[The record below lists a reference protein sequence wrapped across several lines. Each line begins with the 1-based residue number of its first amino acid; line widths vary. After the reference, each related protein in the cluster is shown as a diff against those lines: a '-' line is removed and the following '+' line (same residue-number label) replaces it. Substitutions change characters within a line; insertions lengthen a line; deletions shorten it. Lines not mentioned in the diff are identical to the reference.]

1 MRVLHI
7 NAVYR
12 DGSTGVI
19 VEDLHNIAQ
28 SNDIESYVAYSTS
41 TIPQCDIPNG
51 YQIGNKFGKK
61 LHALFCRING
71 MQGYF
76 SRFATRKLLRY
87 ITKISPDIVHLH
99 NLHSNYIHLNMLL
112 KYLANNGIKTV
123 VTLHDCWFYTG
134 GCFHYTAAGCDKWQK
149 ECGNCP
155 KKLQDTPAY
164 LFERSAKILKERKK
178 YFSAINDLTVV
189 GVSNWITEEATKT
202 VFKNSKALTIYN
214 GIDTEIFKP
223 TESDFRKKHNLENKF
238 VILGPASKWL
248 SQVNKETFDSVVS
261 SLKVDE
267 SLVLLGCSQNKMG
280 ELPNKVIGLP
290 FVKDKTE
297 LSKIYSAA
305 DVFVNPTR
313 EESLSLI
320 NIEAQ
325 ACGTPVITYSNT
337 GVKETVDNI
346 CGFSV
351 KTGDFL
357 ELIDKIQYVKSIGKQ
372 SLVLDTQKR
381 IVQNFDKNENYKNYI
396 NLYKS
401 GELNDIHTC
410 S

>member
-1 MRVLHI
+1 MKVLQI
-7 NAVYR
+7 NAVYH

-19 VEDLHNIAQ
+19 VEDLHNIAIA
-28 SNDIESYVAYSTS
+28 NNIESYVAYSTS
-41 TIPQCDIPNG
+41 SIPYGDISNG
-51 YQIGNKFGKK
+51 YQIGNIFGKK
-61 LHALFCRING
+61 LHAALCRING
-71 MQGYF
+71 KQAYF
-76 SRFATRKLLRY
+76 SRFATLRLLKF
-87 ITKISPDIVHLH
+87 IKKIKPDAVHLH
-99 NLHSNYIHLNMLL
+99 NLHSNFIHLNMLL
-112 KYLANNGIKTV
+112 KYLARNNVKTI

-164 LFERSAKILKERKK
+164 LFECSAKILKDRKK
-178 YFSAINDLTVV
+178 YFSSINDLTVV

-267 SLVLLGCSQNKMG
+267 SLVLLGCPQNKMG

-290 FVKDKTE
+290 FVKNKNE

-351 KTGDFL
+351 KTGDYA

-381 IVQNFDKNENYKNYI
+381 IVQNFDKNENYLKYI
-396 NLYKS
+396 QLYNW
-401 GELNDIHTC
+401 EQ
-410 S
+410 